1 MKKEAKNAANWNIF
15 CKFGQILQ
23 LIIKILLHREEN

>member
-23 LIIKILLHREEN
+23 FKNQNITP